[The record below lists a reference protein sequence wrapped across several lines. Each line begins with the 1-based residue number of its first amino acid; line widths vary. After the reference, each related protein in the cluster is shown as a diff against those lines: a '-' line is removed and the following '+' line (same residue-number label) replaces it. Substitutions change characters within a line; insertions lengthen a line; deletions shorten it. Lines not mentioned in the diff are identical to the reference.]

1 MKSEGVNRPAS
12 NDGSKIMKKP
22 DKRKDKEKTNK
33 LKEQEKPN
41 SIESITL
48 GILQSKKGDQK
59 HWLSF
64 QDIVDGFQNKAL
76 LIDYWNKPD
85 EFNIDLLQA
94 LSALET
100 NGKIEKRIVGQES
113 YFSSVF

>member
-1 MKSEGVNRPAS
+1 MKSEGVNRLAS
-12 NDGSKIMKKP
+12 NDESKIMKKTE
-22 DKRKDKEKTNK
+22 KRKDKEKTNK

-41 SIESITL
+41 SIETITL
-48 GILQSKKGDQK
+48 CILQSKKSDQK

-64 QDIVDGFQNKAL
+64 QDIVDAFQNKAL

-85 EFNIDLLQA
+85 KFNVDLLQA
-94 LSALET
+94 LNILET

-113 YFSSVF
+113 YFSNVF